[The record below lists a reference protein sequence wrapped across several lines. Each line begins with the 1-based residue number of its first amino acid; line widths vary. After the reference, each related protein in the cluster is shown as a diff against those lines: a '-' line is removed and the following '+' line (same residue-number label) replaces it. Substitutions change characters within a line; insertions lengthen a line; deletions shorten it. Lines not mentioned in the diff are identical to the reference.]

1 MIRRFS
7 PAAVAKRKKELKE
20 RNEGENEPESMI
32 IQPTKL
38 PSGEEDVT
46 VDHLAVYDEDSDLE
60 EEGEVPFEKGP
71 DAFYDDISQSTAPM
85 HVLPLYSLLDEKKQ
99 LRIWD
104 PVPEGER
111 LVVVATNVAE
121 TSITIPNIKYVV
133 DCGRAKE
140 KVWEKETGICEYKVQ
155 WISQASAEQ
164 RQGRAGRVAPGHC
177 YRLYSAAVFQQ
188 QFPVWDTPEVC
199 RTPLEDTVLL
209 MKDMGIKNVEAFP
222 FPTQPDAASLHAAV
236 EVLRALGAVD
246 GAKDEITVMGK
257 EMMKYPVGV
266 RYAKMLVLARER
278 ENVLPL
284 VVGIIAALTGRTPII
299 RPEELLMRENRKEN
313 GNENGNEN
321 QNDNQKDNQKENQKE
336 GDDNQDENE
345 ANNGN
350 ENDEKKEDENG
361 EDEMEVENETTD
373 ATEENEELKKCR
385 ESLLLWRDASSDAL
399 SSLRLLGAFLHTN
412 TPSLFCKEHFLREK
426 SMREM
431 VDLRKQI
438 NRLLISQ
445 QPSLSAALSKPLL
458 PPTSKQASIL
468 RQIIAAGFID
478 HVARRMTPSEA
489 RDIDIPRGKVPY
501 LTTTLNELTPAFIH
515 RESFVNP
522 IKLSD
527 YVRPGSLL
535 DG

>member
-1 MIRRFS
+1 
-7 PAAVAKRKKELKE
+7 
-20 RNEGENEPESMI
+20 MI

-46 VDHLAVYDEDSDLE
+46 VDHLAVYEEDSDLE

-209 MKDMGIKNVEAFP
+209 MKDMGIKNVESFP
-222 FPTQPDAASLHAAV
+222 FPTQPDATSLHAAV
-236 EVLRALGAVD
+236 EILRALGAVD
-246 GAKDEITVMGK
+246 GSKDEITVLGK

-266 RYAKMLVLARER
+266 RYAKMIVLARER

-299 RPEELLMRENRKEN
+299 RPEELLMRENR
-313 GNENGNEN
+313 NENDENQNNEN
-321 QNDNQKDNQKENQKE
+321 QNEKEKEKEN
-336 GDDNQDENE
+336 
-345 ANNGN
+345 
-350 ENDEKKEDENG
+350 KED
-361 EDEMEVENETTD
+361 EDEMEIENETND

-445 QPSLSAALSKPLL
+445 QPSLSAVLSKPLV
-458 PPTSKQASIL
+458 PPTSKQATIL
-468 RQIIAAGFID
+468 RQIVAAGFID

-515 RESFVNP
+515 RESFVLP
-522 IKLSD
+522 IKTSD
-527 YVRPGSLL
+527 YVRIGRVFHR
-535 DG
+535 

>member
-1 MIRRFS
+1 
-7 PAAVAKRKKELKE
+7 
-20 RNEGENEPESMI
+20 MI

-46 VDHLAVYDEDSDLE
+46 VDHLAVYEEDSDI
-60 EEGEVPFEKGP
+60 EEGEMPFDKGP

-104 PVPEGER
+104 PVPEGQR

-209 MKDMGIKNVEAFP
+209 MKDMGIKNVESFP

-236 EVLRALGAVD
+236 EILRALGAVD
-246 GAKDEITVMGK
+246 GTKDEITVLGK

-266 RYAKMLVLARER
+266 RYAKMIVLARER

-299 RPEELLMRENRKEN
+299 RPEELLMRENR
-313 GNENGNEN
+313 NEN
-321 QNDNQKDNQKENQKE
+321 QTENKTENQTE
-336 GDDNQDENE
+336 NQ
-345 ANNGN
+345 N
-350 ENDEKKEDENG
+350 ENKEDE
-361 EDEMEVENETTD
+361 EDEMEVENESAD

-399 SSLRLLGAFLHTN
+399 SSLRLLGAFLHTS
-412 TPSLFCKEHFLREK
+412 TPSLFCKDHFLREK

-431 VDLRKQI
+431 VELRKQI

-445 QPSLSAALSKPLL
+445 QPSLSSILAKPLV
-458 PPTSKQASIL
+458 PPNAKQASLL
-468 RQIIAAGFID
+468 RQIVAAGFID

-489 RDIDIPRGKVPY
+489 RDIDIPRGKGPY

-515 RESFVNP
+515 RESFVLP
-522 IKLSD
+522 IKTSD
-527 YVRPGSLL
+527 YVSDRKAFYV
-535 DG
+535 